1 MEKNRILTLLIV
13 VLICMSLI
21 MISVG
26 HLFMCLLAIFISSLE
41 KCLYRSFPRFLMG
54 LFVFLVL
61 ICISCLYILEINP
74 LSVISFLIFF
84 HSEGCLFALLTVS
97 LAVQKLLSLIRSTC
111 LLLFSFRCSRRRVIE
126 DLALIYVIECSAY
139 ILL

>member
-41 KCLYRSFPRFLMG
+41 KCLYRSFPHFLMG

-97 LAVQKLLSLIRSTC
+97 LAVQKLLSLIGPTC
-111 LLLFSFRCSRRRVIE
+111 LLLFLFP
-126 DLALIYVIECSAY
+126 
-139 ILL
+139 LLYEVG

>member
-1 MEKNRILTLLIV
+1 
-13 VLICMSLI
+13 MSLI
-21 MISVG
+21 MSNVG
-26 HLFMCLLAIFISSLE
+26 HLFVCLLAIFISSLE
-41 KCLYRSFPRFLMG
+41 KCLYRSFPHFLMG

-61 ICISCLYILEINP
+61 SCISCLYILEINP
-74 LSVISFLIFF
+74 LSVVSFITFS
-84 HSEGCLFALLTVS
+84 HSDGCHFTLLTVS

-111 LLLFSFRCSRRRVIE
+111 LLLFSFHCSRRQVIE